1 LSQAVRGTLGRV
13 AKSRNRPGL
22 VFFSSR
28 SSGRCRR
35 VEAFLAQV
43 LQRRANHST
52 FKLYTIDVDEH
63 PKLATHFKVAEAPV
77 LVVIEDKRV
86 LATLEQPKHANQ
98 IEAFLAPWLQ

>member
-1 LSQAVRGTLGRV
+1 
-13 AKSRNRPGL
+13 L

-52 FKLYTIDVDEH
+52 FKLYTVDVEQH
-63 PKLATHFKVAEAPV
+63 PQLARHFEVEAAPV
-77 LVVIEDKRV
+77 LVVVEDKRMTAK
-86 LATLEQPKHANQ
+86 LDQPRHARE
-98 IEAFLAPWLQ
+98 IERFLSPWLQ